1 MPPTTEPLRHTRRF
15 DAGRLVRE
23 YPLLFTALLVGIVAA
38 TLQLSGI
45 DLLAQW
51 ILIAFA
57 VFMAG
62 RAAIGMVRRVRSGV
76 WGIDALAITAIGA
89 TLAVQEF
96 WAAFVIVL
104 MLTTGEALEDY
115 AGNRARRDL
124 SALVDRAPR
133 IAHVLGS
140 DESLHDVDVDE
151 VAPGDRLLIGADEVV
166 PVDCRL
172 EDDSAWFDES
182 SLTGESVPVEHRA
195 GDAILSGATNG
206 SVGVT
211 VTAVRVAGD
220 SEYQQIVRLV
230 EEATQN
236 RPPLVRLADR
246 YAVPF
251 TILALALAGFA
262 WWLSGDPARF
272 AEVLVVATP
281 CPLLVAAPVAFI
293 AGMSRAARDG
303 VIVKGGGALEQLRR
317 AQTFVFD
324 KTGTL
329 TRGRPALVDV
339 RVAEERDPQDI
350 LRLAA
355 LAEQASTHVLARAT
369 VDAAHTR
376 GIPMRRADRSEETPA
391 NGVISHVEGHVVVV
405 GKRAF
410 VERAIGVPVPA
421 EPLTAGEMAAYVAV
435 DGRAAGALIFRDQ
448 TRPNAAGL
456 LRRLRAQGVRR
467 ILMVTGD
474 DALTAGH
481 VAQEVGVDEVH
492 AQQLPL
498 QKVDVVRG
506 VRDRPVVMVGDGIND
521 APVLAAAEVGIAMG
535 AAGATA
541 ASESA
546 DVVLL
551 YDDLD
556 GVGTVLIRAR
566 RTVGVALQSVWIGMV
581 LSIGLMVVAAF
592 GLLPALVGAL
602 LQEVVDVISILW
614 ALRALGGRT
623 SDLGPV
629 PAPPVATSSSSV

>member
-1 MPPTTEPLRHTRRF
+1 MPPTTEPLGHARRF

-62 RAAIGMVRRVRSGV
+62 RTAIGMVRRVRSGV

-133 IAHVLGS
+133 IAHVLGP

-172 EDDSAWFDES
+172 DDDSAWFDES

-251 TILALALAGFA
+251 TILALALAGLA

-339 RVAEERDPQDI
+339 RVAEEHDPQDL

-376 GIPMRRADRSEETPA
+376 GIAMRRADRSEETPA

-410 VERAIGVPVPA
+410 VERVIEVPVPA

-435 DGRAAGALIFRDQ
+435 DGRAAGALIFRDE

-456 LRRLRAQGVRR
+456 LRRLREQGVRR

-474 DALTAGH
+474 DALTARH

-492 AQQLPL
+492 AQCLPL
-498 QKVDVVRG
+498 QKVDVIRG

-566 RTVGVALQSVWIGMV
+566 RTVSVALQSVWIGMV

-629 PAPPVATSSSSV
+629 PAPPVSTSSSV